1 MSGVA
6 EMKTMIKRDLTILK
20 NIINEELKPY
30 VKKIDAEAFYAENY
44 LRKLGEADLFS
55 SVDKS
60 EKETILD
67 EMYLVEETAKIC
79 MTTAF
84 CLWCHLAALTYVRNT
99 KNDRLKEQL
108 LPALEKG
115 EILAGTG
122 LSNPMKFYAGLE
134 KLHLSAKKVEGGY
147 RISGVLPSVSNIGKG
162 HWFGFVAG
170 LENTEQIMGIVS
182 CDVEGL
188 QLKEKVDYLAINGSA
203 TYACSFQDVF
213 IPEEN
218 ILSEDAESYIE
229 VIRPAFL
236 LYQIPLGLGVT
247 QASVES
253 IEKVCQKQNG
263 CNQFLKQT
271 PEQLQLAEEGIQA
284 KIQALFDREHV
295 SWKEIAAI
303 RLETA
308 YITLDAVQASML
320 HNGSA
325 GYLKNCAPSRRLREA
340 YFFANLTPTIKHL
353 EKVLNK

>member
-1 MSGVA
+1 
-6 EMKTMIKRDLTILK
+6 MKTEIKREVALLE

-30 VKKIDAEAFYAENY
+30 VKRIDAEAYYAENY
-44 LRKLGEADLFS
+44 LRKLGEAGFLS
-55 SVDKS
+55 SENKS
-60 EKETILD
+60 KKDTIMD
-67 EMYLVEETAKIC
+67 EMYLVEETAKVC

-99 KNDRLKEQL
+99 KNEKLKNEL
-108 LPALEKG
+108 LPALESG

-147 RISGVLPSVSNIGKG
+147 LVSGVLPSVSNLGKG
-162 HWFGFVAG
+162 HSFGFVAG
-170 LENTEQIMGIVS
+170 LNDTEQIMGIVS

-203 TYACSFQDVF
+203 TYACSFKDVF
-213 IPEEN
+213 IPNEN
-218 ILSEDAESYIE
+218 ILSEDAGAFIE

-247 QASVES
+247 QASIES
-253 IEKVCQKQNG
+253 IEKVCQRQNG
-263 CNQFLKQT
+263 CNQYLKNR
-271 PEQLQLAEEGIQA
+271 PEDLRQEEE
-284 KIQALFDREHV
+284 KIQVKIQSLFDQEHV
-295 SWKEIAAI
+295 PFKEIAAI
-303 RLETA
+303 RLQSA
-308 YITLDAVQASML
+308 YLTLEAVQASML

-325 GYLKNCAPSRRLREA
+325 GYLQNCAPSRRLREA

-353 EKVLNK
+353 EKVLNG

>member
-1 MSGVA
+1 
-6 EMKTMIKRDLTILK
+6 MKTEIKREVALLE

-30 VKKIDAEAFYAENY
+30 VKRIDAEAYYAENY
-44 LRKLGEADLFS
+44 LRKLGEAGFLS
-55 SVDKS
+55 SENKS
-60 EKETILD
+60 KKDTIMD

-99 KNDRLKEQL
+99 KNEKLKNEL
-108 LPALEKG
+108 LPALESG

-147 RISGVLPSVSNIGKG
+147 LVSGVLPSVSNLGKG
-162 HWFGFVAG
+162 HSFGFVAG
-170 LENTEQIMGIVS
+170 LNDTEQIMGIVS

-203 TYACSFQDVF
+203 TYACSFKDVF
-213 IPEEN
+213 IPNEN
-218 ILSEDAESYIE
+218 ILSEDAGAFIE

-247 QASVES
+247 QASIES
-253 IEKVCQKQNG
+253 IEKVCQRQNG
-263 CNQFLKQT
+263 CNQYLKNR
-271 PEQLQLAEEGIQA
+271 PEDLRQEEEKIQA
-284 KIQALFDREHV
+284 KIQTLFEQEHV
-295 SWKEIAAI
+295 PFKEIAAI
-303 RLETA
+303 RLQSA
-308 YITLDAVQASML
+308 YLTLEAVQASML

-325 GYLKNCAPSRRLREA
+325 GYLQNCAPSRRLREA
-340 YFFANLTPTIKHL
+340 YFYANLTPTIKHL
-353 EKVLNK
+353 EKVLNR

>member
-1 MSGVA
+1 
-6 EMKTMIKRDLTILK
+6 MKTEIKREVALLE

-30 VKKIDAEAFYAENY
+30 VKRIDAEAYYAESY
-44 LRKLGEADLFS
+44 LRKLGEAGFLS
-55 SVDKS
+55 SENKS
-60 EKETILD
+60 KKDTIMD
-67 EMYLVEETAKIC
+67 EMYLVEETAKVC

-99 KNDRLKEQL
+99 KNEKLKNEL
-108 LPALEKG
+108 LPALESG

-147 RISGVLPSVSNIGKG
+147 LVSGVLPSVSNLGKG
-162 HWFGFVAG
+162 HSFGFVAG
-170 LENTEQIMGIVS
+170 LNDTEQIMGIVS

-203 TYACSFQDVF
+203 TYACSFKDVF
-213 IPEEN
+213 IPNEN
-218 ILSEDAESYIE
+218 ILSEDAGAFIE

-247 QASVES
+247 QASIES
-253 IEKVCQKQNG
+253 IEKVCQRQNG
-263 CNQFLKQT
+263 CNQYLKNR
-271 PEQLQLAEEGIQA
+271 PEDLRQEEE
-284 KIQALFDREHV
+284 KIQVKIQTLFDQEHV
-295 SWKEIAAI
+295 PFKEIAAI
-303 RLETA
+303 RLQSA
-308 YITLDAVQASML
+308 YLTLEAVQASML

-325 GYLKNCAPSRRLREA
+325 GYLQNCAPSRRLREA

-353 EKVLNK
+353 EKVLNG

>member
-1 MSGVA
+1 
-6 EMKTMIKRDLTILK
+6 MKTEIKREVALLE

-30 VKKIDAEAFYAENY
+30 VKRIDAEAYYAENY
-44 LRKLGEADLFS
+44 LRKLGEAGFLS
-55 SVDKS
+55 SENKS
-60 EKETILD
+60 KKDTIMD

-99 KNDRLKEQL
+99 KNEKLKNEL
-108 LPALEKG
+108 LPALESG

-147 RISGVLPSVSNIGKG
+147 LVSGVLPSVSNLGKG
-162 HWFGFVAG
+162 HSFGFVAG
-170 LENTEQIMGIVS
+170 LNDTEQIMGIVS

-203 TYACSFQDVF
+203 TYACSFKDVF
-213 IPEEN
+213 IPNEN
-218 ILSEDAESYIE
+218 ILSEDAGAFIE

-247 QASVES
+247 QASIES
-253 IEKVCQKQNG
+253 IEKVCQRQNG
-263 CNQFLKQT
+263 CNQYLKNR
-271 PEQLQLAEEGIQA
+271 PEDLRQEEEKIQA
-284 KIQALFDREHV
+284 KIQTLFDQEHV
-295 SWKEIAAI
+295 SFKEIAAI
-303 RLETA
+303 RLQSA
-308 YITLDAVQASML
+308 YLTLEAVQASML

-325 GYLKNCAPSRRLREA
+325 GYLQNCAPSRRLREA
-340 YFFANLTPTIKHL
+340 YFYANLTPTIKHL
-353 EKVLNK
+353 EKVLNG

>member
-1 MSGVA
+1 
-6 EMKTMIKRDLTILK
+6 MKTEIKREVALLE

-30 VKKIDAEAFYAENY
+30 VKRIDTEAYYAENY
-44 LRKLGEADLFS
+44 LRKLGEAGFLS
-55 SVDKS
+55 SANKS
-60 EKETILD
+60 KKDTIKD

-99 KNDRLKEQL
+99 KNEKLKNKL
-108 LPALEKG
+108 LPALESG

-147 RISGVLPSVSNIGKG
+147 LVSGVLPSVSNLGKG
-162 HWFGFVAG
+162 HSFGFVAG
-170 LENTEQIMGIVS
+170 LNDTEQIMGIVS

-203 TYACSFQDVF
+203 TYACSFKDVF
-213 IPEEN
+213 IPNEN
-218 ILSEDAESYIE
+218 ILSEDAGAFIE

-247 QASVES
+247 QASIES
-253 IEKVCQKQNG
+253 IEKVCQRQNG
-263 CNQFLKQT
+263 CNQYLKNR
-271 PEQLQLAEEGIQA
+271 PEDLRQEEEKIQA
-284 KIQALFDREHV
+284 KIQTLFEQEHV
-295 SWKEIAAI
+295 PFKEIAAI
-303 RLETA
+303 RLQSA
-308 YITLDAVQASML
+308 YLTLEAVQASML

-325 GYLKNCAPSRRLREA
+325 GYLQNCAPSRRLREA
-340 YFFANLTPTIKHL
+340 YFYANLTPTIKHL
-353 EKVLNK
+353 EKVLNG

>member
-1 MSGVA
+1 
-6 EMKTMIKRDLTILK
+6 MKTEIKRDVALLES
-20 NIINEELKPY
+20 IINEELKPY
-30 VKKIDAEAFYAENY
+30 VKRIDAEAFYAENY
-44 LRKLGEADLFS
+44 LRRLGEAGFLS
-55 SVDKS
+55 SENKT
-60 EKETILD
+60 EKDTIID

-99 KNDRLKEQL
+99 KNEKLQNDL
-108 LPALEKG
+108 LPALESG

-147 RISGVLPSVSNIGKG
+147 LVSGVLPSVSNLGKG
-162 HWFGFVAG
+162 HWFGFIAG
-170 LENTEQIMGIVS
+170 LNDNEQMMGIVS

-213 IPEEN
+213 IPNEN
-218 ILSEDAESYIE
+218 ILSEDAGSYIE

-247 QASVES
+247 QASIES
-253 IEKVCQKQNG
+253 IEKVCQRQNG
-263 CNQFLKQT
+263 CNQYLKNR
-271 PEQLQLAEEGIQA
+271 PEDLRLAEEEIQA
-284 KIQALFDREHV
+284 EIQTLLDQEHV
-295 SWKEIAAI
+295 SFKEIAAI
-303 RLETA
+303 RLQSA
-308 YITLDAVQASML
+308 YLTLEAVQASML

-325 GYLKNCAPSRRLREA
+325 GYLQNCAPSRRLREA
-340 YFFANLTPTIKHL
+340 YFYVNLTPTIKHL
-353 EKVLNK
+353 EKVLNG

>member
-1 MSGVA
+1 
-6 EMKTMIKRDLTILK
+6 MKTEIKREVALLE

-30 VKKIDAEAFYAENY
+30 VKRIDAEAYYAENY
-44 LRKLGEADLFS
+44 LRKLGEAGFLS
-55 SVDKS
+55 SENKS
-60 EKETILD
+60 KKDTIMD

-99 KNDRLKEQL
+99 KNEKLKNEL
-108 LPALEKG
+108 LPALESG

-147 RISGVLPSVSNIGKG
+147 LVSGVLPSVSNLGKG
-162 HWFGFVAG
+162 HSFGFVAG
-170 LENTEQIMGIVS
+170 LNDTEQIMGIVS

-203 TYACSFQDVF
+203 TYACSFKDVF
-213 IPEEN
+213 IPNEN
-218 ILSEDAESYIE
+218 ILSEDAGAFIE

-247 QASVES
+247 QASIES
-253 IEKVCQKQNG
+253 IEKVCQRQNG
-263 CNQFLKQT
+263 CNQYLKNR
-271 PEQLQLAEEGIQA
+271 PEDLRQEEEKIQA
-284 KIQALFDREHV
+284 KIQSLFEQEHV
-295 SWKEIAAI
+295 SFKEIAAI
-303 RLETA
+303 RLQSA
-308 YITLDAVQASML
+308 YLTLEAVQASML

-325 GYLKNCAPSRRLREA
+325 GYLQNCAPSRRLREA
-340 YFFANLTPTIKHL
+340 YFYANLTPTIKHL
-353 EKVLNK
+353 EKLLNS

>member
-1 MSGVA
+1 
-6 EMKTMIKRDLTILK
+6 MKTEIKREVALLE

-30 VKKIDAEAFYAENY
+30 VKRIDAEAYYAESY
-44 LRKLGEADLFS
+44 LRKLGEAGFLS
-55 SVDKS
+55 SENKS
-60 EKETILD
+60 KKDTIMD

-99 KNDRLKEQL
+99 KNEKLKNEL
-108 LPALEKG
+108 LPALESG

-147 RISGVLPSVSNIGKG
+147 LVSGVLPSVSNLGKG
-162 HWFGFVAG
+162 HSFGFVAG
-170 LENTEQIMGIVS
+170 LNDNEQIMGIVS

-203 TYACSFQDVF
+203 TYACSFKDVF
-213 IPEEN
+213 IPNEN
-218 ILSEDAESYIE
+218 ILSEDAGAFIE

-247 QASVES
+247 QASIES
-253 IEKVCQKQNG
+253 IEKVCQRQNG
-263 CNQFLKQT
+263 CNQYLKNR
-271 PEQLQLAEEGIQA
+271 PEDLRQEEEKIQA
-284 KIQALFDREHV
+284 KIQTLFDQEHV
-295 SWKEIAAI
+295 SFKEIAAI
-303 RLETA
+303 RLQSA
-308 YITLDAVQASML
+308 YLTLEAVQASML

-325 GYLKNCAPSRRLREA
+325 GYLQNCAPSRRLREA
-340 YFFANLTPTIKHL
+340 YFYANLTPTIKHL
-353 EKVLNK
+353 EKVLNG

>member
-1 MSGVA
+1 
-6 EMKTMIKRDLTILK
+6 MKTEIKREVALLE

-30 VKKIDAEAFYAENY
+30 VKRIDVEAYYAESY
-44 LRKLGEADLFS
+44 LRKLGEAGFLS
-55 SVDKS
+55 SENKS
-60 EKETILD
+60 KKDTIMD

-99 KNDRLKEQL
+99 KNEKLQNEL
-108 LPALEKG
+108 LPALESG

-147 RISGVLPSVSNIGKG
+147 LVSGVLPSVSNLGKG
-162 HWFGFVAG
+162 HSFGFVAG
-170 LENTEQIMGIVS
+170 LNDNEQIMGIVS

-203 TYACSFQDVF
+203 TYACSFKDVF
-213 IPEEN
+213 IPNEN
-218 ILSEDAESYIE
+218 ILSEDAGAFIE

-247 QASVES
+247 QASIES
-253 IEKVCQKQNG
+253 IEKVCQRQNG
-263 CNQFLKQT
+263 CNQYLKNR
-271 PEQLQLAEEGIQA
+271 PEDLRQEEEKIQA
-284 KIQALFDREHV
+284 KIQSLFDQEHV
-295 SWKEIAAI
+295 TFKEIAAI
-303 RLETA
+303 RLQSA
-308 YITLDAVQASML
+308 YLTLEAVQASML

-325 GYLKNCAPSRRLREA
+325 GYLQNCAPSRRLREA
-340 YFFANLTPTIKHL
+340 YFYANLTPTIKHL
-353 EKVLNK
+353 EKVLNG

>member
-1 MSGVA
+1 
-6 EMKTMIKRDLTILK
+6 MKTEIKREVALLE

-30 VKKIDAEAFYAENY
+30 VKRIDAEAYYAENY
-44 LRKLGEADLFS
+44 LRKLGEAGFLS
-55 SVDKS
+55 SENKS
-60 EKETILD
+60 KKDTIMD
-67 EMYLVEETAKIC
+67 EMYLVEETAKVC

-99 KNDRLKEQL
+99 KNEKLKNEL
-108 LPALEKG
+108 LPALESG

-147 RISGVLPSVSNIGKG
+147 LVSGVLPSVSNLGKG
-162 HWFGFVAG
+162 HSFGFVAG
-170 LENTEQIMGIVS
+170 LNDTEQIMGIVS

-203 TYACSFQDVF
+203 TYACSFKDVF
-213 IPEEN
+213 IPNEN
-218 ILSEDAESYIE
+218 ILSEDAGAFIE

-247 QASVES
+247 QASIES
-253 IEKVCQKQNG
+253 IEKVCQRQNG
-263 CNQFLKQT
+263 CNQYLKNR
-271 PEQLQLAEEGIQA
+271 PEDLRQEEEKIQA
-284 KIQALFDREHV
+284 KIQTLFDQEHV
-295 SWKEIAAI
+295 PFKEIAAI
-303 RLETA
+303 RLQSA
-308 YITLDAVQASML
+308 YLTLEAVQASML

-325 GYLKNCAPSRRLREA
+325 GYLQNCAPSRRLREA

-353 EKVLNK
+353 EKVLNG

>member
-1 MSGVA
+1 
-6 EMKTMIKRDLTILK
+6 MKTEIKREVALLE

-30 VKKIDAEAFYAENY
+30 VKRIDAEAYYAESY
-44 LRKLGEADLFS
+44 LRKLGEAGFLS
-55 SVDKS
+55 SENKS
-60 EKETILD
+60 KKDTIMD
-67 EMYLVEETAKIC
+67 EMYLVEETAKVC

-99 KNDRLKEQL
+99 KNEKLKNEL
-108 LPALEKG
+108 LPALESG

-147 RISGVLPSVSNIGKG
+147 LVSGVLPSVSNLGKG
-162 HWFGFVAG
+162 HSFGFVAG
-170 LENTEQIMGIVS
+170 LNDTEQIMGIVS

-203 TYACSFQDVF
+203 TYACSFKDVF
-213 IPEEN
+213 IPNEN
-218 ILSEDAESYIE
+218 ILSEDAGAFIE

-247 QASVES
+247 QASIES
-253 IEKVCQKQNG
+253 IEKVCQRQNG
-263 CNQFLKQT
+263 CNQYLKNR
-271 PEQLQLAEEGIQA
+271 PEDLRQEEE
-284 KIQALFDREHV
+284 KIQVKIQTLFDQEHV
-295 SWKEIAAI
+295 SFKEIAAI
-303 RLETA
+303 RLQSA
-308 YITLDAVQASML
+308 YLTLEAVQASML

-325 GYLKNCAPSRRLREA
+325 GYLQNCAPSRRLREA

-353 EKVLNK
+353 EKVLNG